1 MTART
6 TAHLAPLCDDLMSE
20 MTKVRGQDLAKGFYQ
35 SQAAAITH
43 IEQIQMEEAIDCEF
57 RRLDGYLFQG
67 RRQPADVIDEE
78 LDAVRA
84 VGAPVE
90 RLVGVPLAGCA
101 DRHVLR
107 YADQATFH
115 PLKYLAGLVRAC
127 AGQGC
132 KILRRDIRA
141 GGDRGKRRC

>member
-20 MTKVRGQDLAKGFYQ
+20 MTKVRGQGSGKGFLSKARQ
-35 SQAAAITH
+35 RRSTR
-43 IEQIQMEEAIDCEF
+43 IEQIQKTKAIDCDF

-67 RRQPADVIDEE
+67 DGQPADVIDTE

-107 YADQATFH
+107 YPDQATFH

-127 AGQGC
+127 AEQRVSNSSP
-132 KILRRDIRA
+132 RRPC
-141 GGDRGKRRC
+141 RR